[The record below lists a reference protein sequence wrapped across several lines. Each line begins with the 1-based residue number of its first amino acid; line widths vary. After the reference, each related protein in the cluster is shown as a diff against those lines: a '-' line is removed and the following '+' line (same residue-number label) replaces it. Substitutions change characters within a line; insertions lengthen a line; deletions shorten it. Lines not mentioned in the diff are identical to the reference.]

1 LIWDY
6 IIFAVAMYALTKGAD
21 FVIEESEKI
30 ALHYNISNFVI
41 GATLVALGT
50 SLPEMAASMMASY
63 SGSNEMA
70 VANVVGSN
78 IINIALVLGVVF
90 VLSKNLMP
98 QRDIFAKDGAWGL
111 FPVLTFIVMVIDGSI
126 SRFEGFLLL
135 LMMGAYLLFL
145 INNDD
150 EIDSEVD
157 EDLVK
162 EKFDWKNSSIYLLAG
177 FVLVIVGASFAVDS
191 ASNIA
196 RVFGVSEWIIGLLLV
211 AFGTSLP
218 ELMVSISAAKKG
230 NADMVIGG
238 IIGSNVS
245 NFTVVLGS
253 AALINPLSVDLSKNA
268 FDIIA
273 VLVVAV
279 MLVFITANKLYTRSA
294 GVVLLIMMALVLE
307 HSFVQF

>member
-1 LIWDY
+1 
-6 IIFAVAMYALTKGAD
+6 
-21 FVIEESEKI
+21 
-30 ALHYNISNFVI
+30 
-41 GATLVALGT
+41 
-50 SLPEMAASMMASY
+50 
-63 SGSNEMA
+63 
-70 VANVVGSN
+70 
-78 IINIALVLGVVF
+78 
-90 VLSKNLMP
+90 
-98 QRDIFAKDGAWGL
+98 
-111 FPVLTFIVMVIDGSI
+111 
-126 SRFEGFLLL
+126 
-135 LMMGAYLLFL
+135 MMGAYLLFL

-162 EKFDWKNSSIYLLAG
+162 QKFDWKNSSIYLLAG

-196 RVFGVSEWIIGLLLV
+196 RVFGISEWIIGLLLV